1 MNNWENKHRNV
12 PLALGLS
19 LAIFV
24 GQVPGISGCAA
35 AAGEGI
41 RASEVPPALAEEYA
55 LFSQRCSKCHS
66 LSRALASEDKSDLFW
81 QRYVTRMRRQPASG
95 ISVAE
100 EAPILRFLHW
110 YGEHSRG
117 TASVPSATI
126 SAAPSSTDAPARGTP

>member
-1 MNNWENKHRNV
+1 MSNLENKRRNF
-12 PLALGLS
+12 PLALALS
-19 LAIFV
+19 FAFLIAQAPIL
-24 GQVPGISGCAA
+24 SGCAA

-66 LSRALASEDKSDLFW
+66 LSRALASDDKSDLFW

-100 EAPILRFLHW
+100 EVPILRFLHW

-117 TASVPSATI
+117 GGTAPLATT
-126 SAAPSSTDAPARGTP
+126 SAAASQIATPAGGTP